1 MSTATTSS
9 GRVSAGTPTDEY
21 NITRIRQDFPI
32 LKRIVN
38 DRPLVYLDN
47 AATTQK
53 PQAVIDSLC
62 EYYKTTNANI
72 HRGVHELSVRATE
85 AYEQARAKAQR
96 FIGAARAEEIIFV
109 RSTTEAINLVA
120 QSYAR
125 PRLQEGDEILITEL
139 EHHSNIVPWQL
150 VCGQTGARLRV
161 VPINDRGEVRLEKF
175 ESLVG
180 PRTKL
185 VAVGYVSN
193 ALGTVNPVEEIAAIA
208 HRHGAVVLIDGAQA
222 APHVKVDVR
231 DIGCDFY
238 AFSSHK
244 VYGPTGVGVLYG
256 KKELLEN
263 MPPYQGGGDMIKDVT
278 FDRTVYND
286 LPFRFEAG
294 TPNIAGTVAFG
305 TALDYVNKTG
315 LEKIDSYEADLLQY
329 ATTALA
335 EIPEVRLIGTA
346 AKKVAVLSFVVEGVH
361 AHDVGTVLDQLGIAV
376 RTGHHCAQPVMRHFG
391 LTATARASIGLYNTK
406 ADVDALVAGVRKVV
420 EVFG

>member
-1 MSTATTSS
+1 MSTAATSS
-9 GRVSAGTPTDEY
+9 DRVGAETPTDEY
-21 NITRIRQDFPI
+21 NVARVRQDFPI
-32 LKRIVN
+32 LKQIVN
-38 DRPLVYLDN
+38 DKPLVYLDN

-62 EYYKTTNANI
+62 KYYETTNANI

-150 VCGQTGARLRV
+150 VCEQTGARLQV
-161 VPINDRGEVRLEKF
+161 VPINDRGEVRMEEF
-175 ESLVG
+175 ESLAG
-180 PRTKL
+180 PQTKL
-185 VAVGYVSN
+185 VAVGHVSN
-193 ALGTVNPVEEIAAIA
+193 ALGTVNPVEEIVSIA
-208 HRHGAVVLIDGAQA
+208 HRHVAVVLIDGAQA

-231 DIGCDFY
+231 AIGCDFY

-278 FDRTVYND
+278 FDRTIYND
-286 LPFRFEAG
+286 LPYRFEAG

-305 TALDYVNKTG
+305 AALDYVNKTG
-315 LEKIDSYEADLLQY
+315 LEKIVSYEADLLQY
-329 ATTALA
+329 ATAALA
-335 EIPEVRLIGTA
+335 EVPEVRLIGTA
-346 AKKVAVLSFVVEGVH
+346 AKKVSVLSFVVEGVH

-376 RTGHHCAQPVMRHFG
+376 RTGHHCAQPVMQHFG

-406 ADVDALVAGVRKVV
+406 ADVEALVVGVRKVV

>member
-1 MSTATTSS
+1 M
-9 GRVSAGTPTDEY
+9 
-21 NITRIRQDFPI
+21 
-32 LKRIVN
+32 
-38 DRPLVYLDN
+38 
-47 AATTQK
+47 
-53 PQAVIDSLC
+53 
-62 EYYKTTNANI
+62 
-72 HRGVHELSVRATE
+72 
-85 AYEQARAKAQR
+85 
-96 FIGAARAEEIIFV
+96 
-109 RSTTEAINLVA
+109 
-120 QSYAR
+120 
-125 PRLQEGDEILITEL
+125 
-139 EHHSNIVPWQL
+139 
-150 VCGQTGARLRV
+150 
-161 VPINDRGEVRLEKF
+161 NDRGEVRLEKF
-175 ESLVG
+175 ESLLG

-185 VAVGYVSN
+185 VAVGHVSN
-193 ALGTVNPVEEIAAIA
+193 ALGTVNPVEEMVSIA
-208 HRHGAVVLIDGAQA
+208 HRHDAVVLIDGAQA

-231 DIGCDFY
+231 AIGCDFF

-263 MPPYQGGGDMIKDVT
+263 MAPYQGGGDMIKNVT

-329 ATTALA
+329 ATAALA

-346 AKKVAVLSFVVEGVH
+346 AKKGSVLSFVVEGVH
-361 AHDVGTVLDQLGIAV
+361 AHDVGTVLDQLGVAV
-376 RTGHHCAQPVMRHFG
+376 RTGHHCAQPVMQHFG